1 MATQLELLVWQTPAV
16 MNKTVD
22 ACSVLQAGDKLK
34 IELGDQQELDVIVPE
49 GETWSVQVLCAIKVT

>member
-22 ACSVLQAGDKLK
+22 ACSVLHVGDKLK
-34 IELGDQQELDVIVPE
+34 IELGDEQELDVVVPE
-49 GETWSVQVLCAIKVT
+49 GETWNVQILCTISVT